1 MTEKVVLE
9 KLEFF
14 KEAIQNLKEKI
25 SSQEIFIQQSNEYM
39 QKHNEQDF
47 FDTMV
52 QENMQAHIE
61 DLEKEIESLEL
72 KQKEITQLYE
82 EEKEKNTVL
91 ETSVNNWKERF
102 EEAQK
107 EINTDKKYTEEDL
120 KTLLKKA
127 SAKAKEDLNAW
138 ETQYND
144 LQIKY
149 QNLELTNKSLEREL
163 EKKNINEEIDQVLE
177 GKITE
182 KEIDEILS
190 EKY

>member
-9 KLEFF
+9 KLDFF
-14 KEAIQNLKEKI
+14 KQAIQKLKEKI

-72 KQKEITQLYE
+72 KQTEITQLYE
-82 EEKEKNTVL
+82 KEKEKNTIL

>member
-9 KLEFF
+9 KLDFF

-47 FDTMV
+47 FDTMI

-82 EEKEKNTVL
+82 EEKEKNTIL

-107 EINTDKKYTEEDL
+107 EINTDKKYTEDDL
-120 KTLLKKA
+120 FSKLLK
-127 SAKAKEDLNAW
+127 
-138 ETQYND
+138 
-144 LQIKY
+144 
-149 QNLELTNKSLEREL
+149 
-163 EKKNINEEIDQVLE
+163 V
-177 GKITE
+177 
-182 KEIDEILS
+182 KEINKELNNNN
-190 EKY
+190 KG

>member
-9 KLEFF
+9 KLDFF
-14 KEAIQNLKEKI
+14 KQAIQKLKEKI

-72 KQKEITQLYE
+72 KQTEITQLYE
-82 EEKEKNTVL
+82 KEKEKNTIF
-91 ETSVNNWKERF
+91 ETSVNNWKEKF

>member
-9 KLEFF
+9 KLDFF

-47 FDTMV
+47 FDTMI

-72 KQKEITQLYE
+72 KQEEITQLYE

-102 EEAQK
+102 EEVQK

-120 KTLLKKA
+120 KNLLKKA
-127 SAKAKEDLNAW
+127 STKAKEDLNAW